1 MQKIKDFI
9 YYNRKEIVIIIIFL
23 IIFFSYVLITNNE
36 KEEYILENTIDIKE
50 NIGKKEETQEI
61 TNQKIIVDIKGE
73 VNNPGTYEL
82 KENER
87 VINAIEKAG
96 GLKSNANTNDIN
108 LSEKVIDEMLIII
121 PSKEEKVEI
130 NNNITEKKTNTIE
143 VKDNKISI
151 NKASLD
157 ELMTIS
163 GIGKTKAQNIIDY
176 RKENGNFKSIDELTN
191 VSGIGKSTLDK
202 IKNYIKL

>member
-1 MQKIKDFI
+1 MQKFKDFI
-9 YYNRKEIVIIIIFL
+9 YYNRKEIVITIIFL
-23 IIFFSYVLITNNE
+23 FVLLSYILITNNE
-36 KEEYILENTIDIKE
+36 KEEYVLENSIEIKDNLKE
-50 NIGKKEETQEI
+50 KEETEKS
-61 TNQKIIVDIKGE
+61 TTQKIIIDIKGE

-82 KENER
+82 EENER
-87 VINAIEKAG
+87 VIDAIEKAG
-96 GLKSNANTNDIN
+96 GIKSSANTNDIN
-108 LSEKVIDEMLIII
+108 LSEKVYDEMLIII
-121 PSKEEKVEI
+121 PSKEEKIEI
-130 NNNITEKKTNTIE
+130 KNNTIEKKNNTIE

-157 ELMTIS
+157 ELMTIK

-176 RKENGNFKSIDELTN
+176 RNENGSFKSIDELTN

>member
-50 NIGKKEETQEI
+50 NIEKKEETQEI